1 MYPHAKHS
9 TKHTARLPAEW
20 TLKPLMPK
28 GDARGHCRATPV
40 PLGPLSIVF
49 RLTQTDGRRTVGTY
63 CTRTYNTVLL
73 QLNMCFVFWIAQFMC
88 HVFQERNI
96 HRSDIVYKWKQSK
109 IDMDY
114 LSVEFDLRRQQSW
127 MMDLFL
133 KNMQVFTSQDDGLDY
148 CDVFNQLFGLSFWR
162 HPFTEENGSLGAV
175 RMREWATDEML
186 HFSKSVCW
194 RNKLIYEWPEGQ

>member
-1 MYPHAKHS
+1 
-9 TKHTARLPAEW
+9 
-20 TLKPLMPK
+20 MPK

-40 PLGPLSIVF
+40 PLGPLSICVQIDPD
-49 RLTQTDGRRTVGTY
+49 RRQTDGRHILYSHIYHRASPVKHVF
-63 CTRTYNTVLL
+63 RVLD
-73 QLNMCFVFWIAQFMC
+73 CVC

-186 HFSKSVCW
+186 NFSKSVCW